1 MLNDNSPSPETL
13 GTLNAIALT
22 VLSAVRTI
30 CPGFF
35 TSLFA
40 IGVGNH
46 ILGGYLIWL
55 VLFLLALPLLV
66 ILRWI
71 PIKAQGR
78 PKRANNSV

>member
-40 IGVGNH
+40 IGVGH
-46 ILGGYLIWL
+46 QILGGYLIWL
-55 VLFLLALPLLV
+55 VLVLLALPLLV
-66 ILRWI
+66 IIRWV
-71 PIKAQGR
+71 PKKAEGR